1 MKKILAFIKRIV
13 SCAGSLRLI
22 LRIIEAIESILQDDE
37 NEEKK

>member
-1 MKKILAFIKRIV
+1 MRKILAFIKRLV

-22 LRIIEAIESILQDDE
+22 LKIIEAIESILQDND